1 MQAIAQGKIDNPV
14 FSAEGNRRFCAI
26 SREWLQPLAGT
37 SCQDDCQN
45 VLFHARRI
53 GALIGRAQ
61 MYHPGAK
68 FNIFDDSDEFLPVCG
83 AKFRP

>member
-26 SREWLQPLAGT
+26 
-37 SCQDDCQN
+37 CQN